1 MTRNKLPMEGWKP
14 MTDEEIAVGV
24 EKAMSEGSLQ
34 KLRTIYAEGLEQ
46 ARKARATKNSSEV
59 TELS

>member
-1 MTRNKLPMEGWKP
+1 MTQNKLPPVGWRP

-24 EKAMSEGSLQ
+24 EKAISEGSLQ

-46 ARKARATKNSSEV
+46 ARHERAAKKPSPGK
-59 TELS
+59 